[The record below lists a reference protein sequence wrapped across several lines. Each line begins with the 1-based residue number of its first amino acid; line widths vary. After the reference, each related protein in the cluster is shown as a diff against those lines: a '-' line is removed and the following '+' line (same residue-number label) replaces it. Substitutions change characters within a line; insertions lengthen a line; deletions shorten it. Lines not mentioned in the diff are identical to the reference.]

1 MAESCSPYSMFFGL
15 QCSIRA
21 MPQPLPSCVVPIV
34 AHPIKFRHFIGRG
47 SSSNVSVRFL
57 PSQDAIG
64 GASFS
69 GRVDL
74 VGEDV
79 FGERFANRQIETC
92 EQLGEGFAFSAFQ
105 HS

>member
-1 MAESCSPYSMFFGL
+1 VPSLRGASGPESPD
-15 QCSIRA
+15 
-21 MPQPLPSCVVPIV
+21 PQIGIV
-34 AHPIKFRHFIGRG
+34 DCCAVAFRTR
-47 SSSNVSVRFL
+47 VSVRFL

-92 EQLGEGFAFSAFQ
+92 EQLGEGFTFSAFQ

>member
-1 MAESCSPYSMFFGL
+1 MLGIHDFRETPLESRATISPSKMALCALGPA
-15 QCSIRA
+15 RA
-21 MPQPLPSCVVPIV
+21 S
-34 AHPIKFRHFIGRG
+34 
-47 SSSNVSVRFL
+47 VSVRFL

-92 EQLGEGFAFSAFQ
+92 EQLGEGFTFSAFQ

>member
-1 MAESCSPYSMFFGL
+1 VLLKHPKVINPFLVRYYHPENL
-15 QCSIRA
+15 RIRCCY
-21 MPQPLPSCVVPIV
+21 P
-34 AHPIKFRHFIGRG
+34 
-47 SSSNVSVRFL
+47 VSVRFL

-92 EQLGEGFAFSAFQ
+92 EQLGEGFTFSAFQ